1 MILRKLLLILVVSWT
16 TVIASPREFNWNPL
30 IRAIATVESNNNP
43 KAIGRGGSVGL
54 LQITP
59 ILVRECNDILKKK
72 GVKKCFTLKDRLDPN
87 KSKEMFILIQKKY
100 NPSCNIEKAIRIWNG
115 GPKYSVKATQK
126 YFNKVKK
133 VLK

>member
-16 TVIASPREFNWNPL
+16 TVIASSREFNWNPL

-43 KAIGRGGSVGL
+43 KAIGKGGSVGL

-87 KSKEMFILIQKKY
+87 KSKEMFILIQEKY